1 MYKNRVKGGWKDWN
15 YMGGVLECASLFLEH
30 KKIDKMASVFSTVI
44 YNKYTGVLEWGGG
57 GLFIYSEQSLY

>member
-44 YNKYTGVLEWGGG
+44 YNKYTGVLK
-57 GLFIYSEQSLY
+57 